1 MNEINKEE
9 QTISCDVCGHEF
21 FAKTVDIKQNDIEIN
36 GKVLSVTYFICSNCG
51 EIYIITIL
59 DKELKALQQ
68 EYQKQSERWAKILAS
83 NDRNEI
89 ARKQGVLTSCL
100 AKRKRVMNK
109 SNALKQRYKDAI
121 KRYLLM
127 N

>member
-9 QTISCDVCGHEF
+9 QTIFCDVCGHEF

-36 GKVLSVTYFICSNCG
+36 GKVLSVTYFTCSNCG

-68 EYQKQSERWAKILAS
+68 EYQKQSERWVKILAS

-100 AKRKRVMNK
+100 AKRRRVMNK
-109 SNALKQRYKDAI
+109 SIALKQRYKDAI

>member
-9 QTISCDVCGHEF
+9 QTISCDVCGYEF

-36 GKVLSVTYFICSNCG
+36 GKVLSVTYFTCSNCG

-68 EYQKQSERWAKILAS
+68 EYQKQSERWVKILAS

-100 AKRKRVMNK
+100 AKRRRVMNK